1 MNIFLRKSSKQQESN
16 REKMQRRLVAAE
28 ILSVLV
34 ENGFVRCEKLE
45 TKYGNNSEI
54 VYAKPLKSNKR
65 KMVVVYTSCN
75 QVGGAFTL
83 KKKGKDAIRIAG
95 LMIDKEGKTVGIVK
109 NKRVNRAGETSSI
122 CKRMVER
129 IAKTFLELK
138 NKEVPHCS
146 ECGAIKFIS
155 KKGNYVCSK
164 FCWSK

>member
-1 MNIFLRKSSKQQESN
+1 MNIFKRKSRKPPESN

-28 ILSVLV
+28 ILSVLN
-34 ENGFVRCEKLE
+34 ENGFVRCKKLE
-45 TKYGNNSEI
+45 TKYGDNSEI

-95 LMIDKEGKTVGIVK
+95 LMIDEDGKTVGIVK
-109 NKRVNRAGETSSI
+109 NKRVNRSGETAGI
-122 CKRMVER
+122 CKRMTER
-129 IAKTFLELK
+129 IVKTYMELK
-138 NKEVPHCS
+138 NNNEEHCK
-146 ECGAIKFIS
+146 ECGSIKFIS